1 MLNLGTSSS
10 SCRDC
15 CMCLC
20 NTAKCQ
26 DPVSDESSF
35 KLNSNYPVN
44 LLSLLTPSRSKL
56 EDHVCNMEPHARS

>member
-20 NTAKCQ
+20 DTAKCQ

-44 LLSLLTPSRSKL
+44 LLSLLTPAIGPSW
-56 EDHVCNMEPHARS
+56 ETMFQTYARS